1 MLVYGRAPAICGVFV
16 PKPDFER
23 MWRISHKQPLKH
35 KCRNWQKA
43 ICNNYGVLFKR
54 CLVANAGYYK
64 LELFWQC
71 CMRAVFFCVLF
82 HAKQRIAVLFFC
94 CKRKLLC
101 YLVFIANERSFVA
114 WLLQANGALMI
125 YICCKHTKGFCIV
138 EYCKKSNFG
147 QKTKR
152 ENGKKHK
159 HWQKNYTSV

>member
-1 MLVYGRAPAICGVFV
+1 MPEID
-16 PKPDFER
+16 K
-23 MWRISHKQPLKH
+23 
-35 KCRNWQKA
+35 KA

-64 LELFWQC
+64 FELFWQC

-159 HWQKNYTSV
+159 HRQKKLYKCLIFITRRKLMLI

>member
-1 MLVYGRAPAICGVFV
+1 
-16 PKPDFER
+16 
-23 MWRISHKQPLKH
+23 
-35 KCRNWQKA
+35 
-43 ICNNYGVLFKR
+43 
-54 CLVANAGYYK
+54 
-64 LELFWQC
+64 
-71 CMRAVFFCVLF
+71 MRAVFFCVLF

-147 QKTKR
+147 QKQSARTER
-152 ENGKKHK
+152 NINIGKKLYK
-159 HWQKNYTSV
+159 CLIFITRRKLMLI

>member
-1 MLVYGRAPAICGVFV
+1 MPEIDKKRSVIITVFYLSGALQQMPGIINLNCFDSAACV
-16 PKPDFER
+16 RCFFVFCF
-23 MWRISHKQPLKH
+23 M
-35 KCRNWQKA
+35 RN
-43 ICNNYGVLFKR
+43 NVL
-54 CLVANAGYYK
+54 
-64 LELFWQC
+64 LFC
-71 CMRAVFFCVLF
+71 
-82 HAKQRIAVLFFC
+82 FFC

>member
-1 MLVYGRAPAICGVFV
+1 
-16 PKPDFER
+16 
-23 MWRISHKQPLKH
+23 
-35 KCRNWQKA
+35 
-43 ICNNYGVLFKR
+43 
-54 CLVANAGYYK
+54 
-64 LELFWQC
+64 
-71 CMRAVFFCVLF
+71 MRAVFFCVLF

-101 YLVFIANERSFVA
+101 YLVFIANERCFVA
-114 WLLQANGALMI
+114 GLLQANGAFLMI
-125 YICCKHTKGFCIV
+125 YICCKHNKGFCIV

>member
-1 MLVYGRAPAICGVFV
+1 
-16 PKPDFER
+16 
-23 MWRISHKQPLKH
+23 
-35 KCRNWQKA
+35 
-43 ICNNYGVLFKR
+43 
-54 CLVANAGYYK
+54 
-64 LELFWQC
+64 
-71 CMRAVFFCVLF
+71 MRAVFFCVLF

-101 YLVFIANERSFVA
+101 YLVFIANERCFVA
-114 WLLQANGALMI
+114 GLLQANGALMI

-159 HWQKNYTSV
+159 HWQKKTIQVSNFHNAAETDVNLTGREQVLIQQSRCLFFDGKTVHNLRKYF